1 VQLRELL
8 SNKRILVIG
17 DSILDHYIYG
27 KVYRVSPEAP
37 VPVVVKK
44 NDSYF
49 LGGAANVAQNITA
62 FGSKCSLLSVTGN
75 DLAKEKME
83 VLCGQKKIEC
93 LLISDDARPTTIKTR
108 VIGNDHQIVR
118 IDEEVTDEIDFE
130 IQKNIISLLNQ
141 IINDYDIVV
150 LQDYDK
156 GLLTRDLILEIISIC
171 NQNGKK
177 TIVDPKDFDI
187 SKYSC
192 CTLIKP
198 NLSEFKSMSGISQ
211 HSDVS
216 REEIIRIARKKIEEF
231 EIESFLIT
239 MAENGMLYVDRL
251 QSIYEPG
258 IKIEVS
264 DVSGAGDTVSA
275 VISLCISANVEMKD
289 CIKLANTSGSLVC
302 QISGAVQI
310 KPEVLFGSISR
321 NNPVM
326 SLNDGTPIIV

>member
-1 VQLRELL
+1 MQLRELL

-75 DLAKEKME
+75 DLAKEKIE
-83 VLCGQKKIEC
+83 VLCGQKKIDC

-231 EIESFLIT
+231 KIESFLIT
-239 MAENGMLYVDRL
+239 MSENGMLYVDRL

-310 KPEVLFGSISR
+310 KPEVLLGFISR